1 MKARYFEDKKMRQP
15 DDPMPEPTPEDY
27 ALELFETLT
36 DLVNALNRTN
46 WSSLQTTATFQRELE
61 SAEQLLTSLHYG

>member
-1 MKARYFEDKKMRQP
+1 MRQP

-27 ALELFETLT
+27 ALELFENLT

-46 WSSLQTTATFQRELE
+46 WSSWQTTATFQKELDAAQE
-61 SAEQLLTSLHYG
+61 LLTSLHYG